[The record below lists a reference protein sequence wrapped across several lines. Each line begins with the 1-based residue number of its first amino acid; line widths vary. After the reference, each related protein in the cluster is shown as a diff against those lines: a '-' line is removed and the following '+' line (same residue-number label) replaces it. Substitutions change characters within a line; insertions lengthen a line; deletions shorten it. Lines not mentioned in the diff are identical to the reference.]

1 MFYSTIQLSDHI
13 AETPQGFLLC
23 TDVAIAR
30 TGSQQYRSSEIGL
43 PGDTVVTVDRLEQ
56 DVFDDDV
63 LSSFNGA
70 TVTMLHPS
78 EFVTVDNW
86 RDVTMGHLQNPRRG
100 TGDQS
105 HLLLG
110 DMLVTGAEAIVQIK
124 SGVREVS
131 CGYDCQYVQD
141 EAGQWRQTQI
151 RGNHVAIVPRGRAG
165 AECSIKDSI
174 MKRVTDKI
182 RVLFGKAQDEAIAEM
197 TAALADPAPAVAPT
211 ADAGMADIVA
221 DLQGRLTCMEQYKR
235 ETDETIAALQAAI
248 AKLGEPA
255 APPAEDVKPPAMDA
269 DTVARV
275 EILAPG
281 ATDAAAALT
290 ACYATADGK
299 RVIDALNGGKAP
311 TADDVARLLVPTS
324 EVIKLTRAKALDTP
338 AKTTTVVDAA
348 AYLNKRA
355 AEMYQLA

>member
-1 MFYSTIQLSDHI
+1 MFYSTIQLSEHI

-43 PGDTVVTVDRLEQ
+43 PGDTVLTVDRLEQ
-56 DVFDDDV
+56 DVFDPEAV
-63 LSSFNGA
+63 ASFNGM
-70 TVTMLHPS
+70 TVTTLHPA
-78 EFVTVDNW
+78 EFVTVDTW

-110 DMLVTGAEAIVQIK
+110 DMLVTGAEAIAQIK

-141 EAGQWRQTQI
+141 DAGQWRQTQI

-197 TAALADPAPAVAPT
+197 TAALADPAPAATPAT
-211 ADAGMADIVA
+211 DAGMADIVA
-221 DLQGRLTCMEQYKR
+221 NLQGRLTCMEQCKR

-255 APPAEDVKPPAMDA
+255 SVVEDVKPPTMDA
-269 DTVARV
+269 DTIARV

-324 EVIKLTRAKALDTP
+324 EVIKLTRVKALDTP

>member
-1 MFYSTIQLSDHI
+1 MFYSTIKLSDHI
-13 AETPQGFLLC
+13 SETPQGFLLC
-23 TDVAIAR
+23 MDVAIAR
-30 TGSQQYRSSEIGL
+30 TGAQDYRASEIGL
-43 PGDTVVTVDRLEQ
+43 PGDDVVTVDRLES
-56 DVFDDDV
+56 DVFDADV
-63 LSSFNGA
+63 LASFNGS

-110 DMLVTGAEAIVQIK
+110 DMLVTGADAIAHIK

-141 EAGQWRQTQI
+141 DAGQWRQTQI

-197 TAALADPAPAVAPT
+197 TAALAAETPAVTPVV
-211 ADAGMADIVA
+211 DMDVVA
-221 DLQGRLTCMEQYKR
+221 ELRERLTYLEKYKT
-235 ETDETIAALQAAI
+235 ETDESIAALQAAI
-248 AKLGEPA
+248 AKLSEPP

-290 ACYATADGK
+290 ACYSTTDGK

-311 TADDVARLLVPTS
+311 TADDVDRLLVPAS
-324 EVIKLTRAKALDTP
+324 EMLKLTRAKALDTP
-338 AKTTTVVDAA
+338 AKPTQVGDAA

-355 AEMYQLA
+355 AELFPLA